1 MPAKREGKRKNR
13 RIKFSELN
21 YVEKNYMQKGKAVI
35 PIKLERISDLYMKHD
50 YLKLDLSD
58 QVSDYIEEIAYI
70 IPRKYD
76 IVLELHYNEEI
87 SNNQQQRIKKVFKSN
102 YGSDIDDIDYDI
114 RMHNYKSIILLL
126 FGAFLIFMS
135 FIFNNLTF
143 KLSGFIAEF
152 FMISG
157 WVFVWDMVE
166 TISITRS
173 ELITK
178 RINKL
183 HLYDAEISFVL
194 DE

>member
-1 MPAKREGKRKNR
+1 MRKKINH
-13 RIKFSELN
+13 RIRYSEKDF
-21 YVEKNYMQKGKAVI
+21 VERNYMRDGKAVI
-35 PIKLERISDLYMKHD
+35 PIKINKLDDLYMKHD

-58 QVSDYIEEIAYI
+58 QVFDYIEEVAYI
-70 IPRKYD
+70 IPRNID
-76 IVLELHYNEEI
+76 IVLEVHYHDEI

-102 YGSDIDDIDYDI
+102 YGSDIDDIYYDI
-114 RMHNYKSIILLL
+114 RMHNYKSIVLFL

-143 KLSGFIAEF
+143 ALAEFIAEF

-157 WVFVWDMVE
+157 WVFIWDIVE
-166 TISITRS
+166 TISIKRS

-183 HLYDAEISFVL
+183 QLYDAEITFIF